1 MAGRLR
7 IPVGPR
13 DEARMTLIEHL
24 EEFRSRLFRVA
35 IAFVLT
41 CIGTWIFRR
50 QIFDWLIEPADIEKL
65 TYMGPAQA
73 LMTDVKLSLFSAFL
87 ITVPVVIYQI
97 WMFVA
102 PAVGDVGRA
111 FTYVIVTLSSL
122 LFLAGVAFG
131 YYAVL
136 PVGLEFLLNYE
147 EDRFEALPTADTYLP
162 FITRTLLAA
171 GIVFELPAATYVGA
185 KLGLVTSSVLKR
197 FRKHALIFNAVL
209 AAALTPSPDPFSMIL
224 MAVPLTVMYELS
236 IIIARFVNPMV
247 PHDEAMENSPLS
259 DGIPKDDEDGDDL
272 RDADLDD
279 RTEARRNDEPAP
291 ERDL

>member
-24 EEFRSRLFRVA
+24 EEFRSRLFKVA
-35 IAFVLT
+35 LAFVVA
-41 CIGTWIFRR
+41 CIVTWIFRS
-50 QIFDWLIEPADIEKL
+50 QIFEWLLDPANLEKL
-65 TYMGPAQA
+65 TFMGPAQG

-87 ITVPVVIYQI
+87 LTVPVVIYHA

-102 PAVGDVGRA
+102 PAVGEVGRA

-131 YYAVL
+131 YYAIL
-136 PVGLEFLLNYE
+136 PVGLQFLLDYE
-147 EDRFEALPTADTYLP
+147 SERFEALPTADTYLP

-171 GIVFELPAATYVGA
+171 GIIFELPAATYVGA
-185 KLGLVTSSVLKR
+185 KLGLITAPVLRR
-197 FRKHALIFNAVL
+197 FRKHALIVNAVV

-224 MAVPLTVMYELS
+224 MAVPLAVMYELS

-247 PHDEAMENSPLS
+247 EHEEAMEHSPLS
-259 DGIPKDDEDGDDL
+259 DHLPGNEDDARRGDDPDE
-272 RDADLDD
+272 RSD
-279 RTEARRNDEPAP
+279 ARRDDKPP
-291 ERDL
+291 SERDL

>member
-1 MAGRLR
+1 MAERLR
-7 IPVGPR
+7 IRTSPR

-35 IAFVLT
+35 IAFVLA

-50 QIFDWLIEPADIEKL
+50 QIFDWLLEPANLDRL
-65 TYMGPAQA
+65 TFMGPAQG

-87 ITVPVVIYQI
+87 LTVPVVIYQA

-102 PAVGDVGRA
+102 PAVGEVGRA

-122 LFLAGVAFG
+122 LFLAGIAFG
-131 YYAVL
+131 YYAIL
-136 PVGLEFLLNYE
+136 PVGLQFLLDYE
-147 EDRFEALPTADTYLP
+147 SDRFEALPTADTYLP

-185 KLGLVTSSVLKR
+185 KLGLITAPTLRR
-197 FRKHALIFNAVL
+197 FRKHALIVNAVV
-209 AAALTPSPDPFSMIL
+209 AAALTPSPDPFSMVL
-224 MAVPLTVMYELS
+224 MAVPLAVMYELS

-247 PHDEAMENSPLS
+247 PHEEAMEASPLS
-259 DGIPKDDEDGDDL
+259 DPLPDDEENAREDD
-272 RDADLDD
+272 DTDD
-279 RTEARRNDEPAP
+279 RPEARRDDEPAP

>member
-35 IAFVLT
+35 IAFVIA
-41 CIGTWIFRR
+41 CIATWIFRR
-50 QIFDWLIEPADIEKL
+50 QIFDWLLDPAGLERL
-65 TYMGPAQA
+65 TFMGPAQG
-73 LMTDVKLSLFSAFL
+73 LMTDVKLSLFAAFL
-87 ITVPVVIYQI
+87 VTIPVVIYQM

-102 PAVGDVGRA
+102 PAVGEIGRA

-136 PVGLEFLLNYE
+136 PVGLQFLLEYE
-147 EDRFEALPTADTYLP
+147 SERFEALPTADTYLP

-185 KLGLVTSSVLKR
+185 KLGLITAPTLKR
-197 FRKHALIFNAVL
+197 FRKHALIVNAVL

-224 MAVPLTVMYELS
+224 MAIPLAVMYELS

-247 PHDEAMENSPLS
+247 PHEEAMENSPLS
-259 DGIPKDDEDGDDL
+259 DHLPDQEDAPEDD
-272 RDADLDD
+272 DADD
-279 RTEARRNDEPAP
+279 RPETRRDEPTP

>member
-35 IAFVLT
+35 LVFVLA
-41 CIGTWIFRR
+41 CIATWIFRSR
-50 QIFDWLIEPADIEKL
+50 IFEWLLEPANLDKL
-65 TYMGPAQA
+65 TFMGPAQG

-87 ITVPVVIYQI
+87 LTVPVVIYQA

-102 PAVGDVGRA
+102 PAVGEVGRA

-122 LFLAGVAFG
+122 LFLAGIAFG
-131 YYAVL
+131 YYAIL
-136 PVGLEFLLNYE
+136 PVGLQFLLDYE
-147 EDRFEALPTADTYLP
+147 SDRFEALPTADTYLP

-185 KLGLVTSSVLKR
+185 KLGLITAPTLRR
-197 FRKHALIFNAVL
+197 FRKHALIVNAVV
-209 AAALTPSPDPFSMIL
+209 AAALTPSPDPFSMVL
-224 MAVPLTVMYELS
+224 MAVPLAVMYELS

-247 PHDEAMENSPLS
+247 PHEEAMEASPLS
-259 DGIPKDDEDGDDL
+259 DHLPDDEEDAREDD
-272 RDADLDD
+272 DTDD
-279 RTEARRNDEPAP
+279 RPEARRDDEPAP